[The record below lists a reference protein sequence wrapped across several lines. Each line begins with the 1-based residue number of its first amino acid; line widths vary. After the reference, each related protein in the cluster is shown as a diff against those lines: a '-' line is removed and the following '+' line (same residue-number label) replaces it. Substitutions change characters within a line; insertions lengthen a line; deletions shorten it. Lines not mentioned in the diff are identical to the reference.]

1 MSFQSS
7 PLHTIDDVL
16 RELDAIIARS
26 LERNDAAGIFAY
38 VYRRTTAQVKEG
50 ILEKCFED
58 NERMERLD
66 VVFARRYIEAYRQ
79 WQSGQ
84 APPDSWQLAFS
95 ACQKPLTIFQHVLLG
110 MNAHI
115 NFDLGIAAAEV
126 APEASI
132 ESLRNDFL
140 AINGLLADIV
150 DELQSRLSR
159 VSPLFFVIDWL
170 GGRRDEAVIN
180 LNIQKARGLAWE
192 LACRLAQASTGAE
205 REEYI
210 RAANALTLQL
220 GRLIER
226 PPGRLL
232 PNALRFVRW
241 WEVKDIRQV
250 LEKLQ
255 A

>member
-1 MSFQSS
+1 MHLPAPS
-7 PLHTIDDVL
+7 LHTIDDVL

-26 LERNDAAGIFAY
+26 LDHNDAAGIFAY

-66 VVFARRYIEAYRQ
+66 VVFAKRYIEAYRQ

-84 APPDSWQLAFS
+84 APPDSWQLAFA

-126 APEASI
+126 ATEASI
-132 ESLRNDFL
+132 ENLRNDFL

-159 VSPLFFVIDWL
+159 VSPLFFIVDWL

-180 LNIQKARGLAWE
+180 LNIQKARGQAWE
-192 LACRLAQASTGAE
+192 LACRLAQASTGAD

-241 WEVKDIRQV
+241 WEVKEIRQV